1 MAIQIPHE
9 KGHILGAQWSHLA
22 NTTEPLVCGGDAV
35 LCQITL
41 TTYLL
46 MLHYEHIEMSFLSFG
61 LKGLVLGPCLGLEV

>member
-9 KGHILGAQWSHLA
+9 KRHILGAQWRHLA
-22 NTTEPLVCGGDAV
+22 NTIGPSVSGDAV

-41 TTYLL
+41 TTCLL